1 MKNFIQDLNPHARA
15 SCTFFNLLALHRTSH
30 PLPYAGGSLAKSI
43 HRLSWGGWNKGAPQ
57 FYKIRF
63 FNIKRV
69 LDSIVSQ
76 DRACYTTWLQCLQRV
91 QINSFDGQHCSD
103 QMQSVQSN
111 VVPHPSTVPSFA
123 QFLDIF
129 GKCIAIIVRAVVN
142 LSKLD
147 LEKTE
152 RYEYFIKGGF
162 EFGWLAIFL
171 VWVERVWMLR
181 AFQERGAQKLQVFQ
195 KSNSTKFKFRLCL
208 SYLLDPWMNFLAQPI
223 CPLIAHYKFSSNLCH
238 QTPLLSY
245 SDRSVS
251 PMGVPAIVHTTVV
264 YTAAFTAARW
274 GS

>member
-152 RYEYFIKGGF
+152 RY
-162 EFGWLAIFL
+162 
-171 VWVERVWMLR
+171 
-181 AFQERGAQKLQVFQ
+181 
-195 KSNSTKFKFRLCL
+195 
-208 SYLLDPWMNFLAQPI
+208 
-223 CPLIAHYKFSSNLCH
+223 
-238 QTPLLSY
+238 
-245 SDRSVS
+245 
-251 PMGVPAIVHTTVV
+251 
-264 YTAAFTAARW
+264 
-274 GS
+274 